1 MLHTE
6 WRRLIRRL
14 VSAKTRPGPLLRS
27 RLTVSSLEDRTNP
40 ASLIPLGNDLLG
52 APSPGQQNDIQVAV
66 RPDGS
71 GFVSV
76 FESDTP
82 PAGGPAGTSNLYYQ
96 MYDSNWQAIGTAS
109 PVDPST
115 SAFVQEN
122 PAISIDSAGNFV
134 IAWDTED
141 QFSADS
147 SDVDAR
153 QFGPTGTPLGAS
165 FVVDTP
171 AAGITQGFP
180 SVSVDPSSGQF
191 VVAWENQTG
200 GFLEPPAQILAQAYT
215 SDTAV
220 PAQPTAAGIV
230 EVNTVADESLEP
242 AAASVAM
249 RPDGS
254 YVVAFEDFNPSTDLQ
269 DAFVRRIGA
278 NGTPLDA
285 SDVQLD
291 TAFGGNTSTPP
302 SPKVAVDSSGNYV
315 VVWESDTANSGGTGI
330 VQKRFRADGTLL
342 NSSETL
348 VNTAAPNFQQ
358 APSVSVIN
366 GGPNDGQY
374 VVGWQSDQDGSSFGV
389 YYRQFDSIT
398 DGAATSGE
406 VQINTTTSQA
416 QESPTVS
423 LDQAGDL
430 VAGFEDGSNG
440 SDVDVRV
447 REFVA
452 PPTVQ
457 FTSATESAGE
467 DTGTATIGVTLTGT
481 EPELGNLTTTVAVS
495 NTGGTAVAGTNYSPP
510 LPTSLTFDP
519 TSGVT
524 SLSQNLS
531 VSVLDDL
538 TYDPPGTTL
547 TFALQASGSSP
558 ATYTLGSQA
567 SNTLTIADTDAPASI
582 TITGGNNQSVD
593 TSQTFS
599 NPLTV
604 QVEDADGNPVAG
616 VSVTF
621 TAPASGASAVFSTT
635 TNTITV
641 TTDSSGDAST
651 GSFSANATPGMNYT
665 VTATATGGTS
675 PSTNFTL
682 TNQSVAPTAND
693 QSVTL
698 AEDATNFP
706 ITLTGSDPNNLP
718 LTYTVT
724 SDPTNGTLSGTAPN
738 LFYTPAPGFFGT
750 DSFQFTDNNGTL
762 TSNTATVSITV
773 VGTPTAN
780 AQSVNVAEN
789 IATPITLTGSD
800 PNTPPLSLTY
810 TVTSGPTNGTLSG
823 TAPNLTYTPN
833 AGYFGTDSFQFTDT
847 NGTATSAPATVTITV
862 VGTPTANSQ
871 SLTIAQDST
880 NDVITLTGSDPNT
893 PALPLTYTVTS
904 GPTNGTLSGT
914 APNLTYT
921 PNAGYFGTD
930 SFQFTDTN
938 GTATSAPAT
947 VTITVVGTPTANS
960 QSLTIAQDS
969 TNDVITLTGSDPNT
983 PALPLTYTVTS
994 DPTHGTLSGTAPNL
1008 TYTPDAGYFGTD
1020 SFQFTDTNGTAT
1032 SAPATVTI
1040 TVVGTPT
1047 ANAQS
1052 VTFAQDSTNDAIT
1065 LTGSDPNTPA
1075 LPLTYTVTSA
1085 PTHGTLSGT
1094 APNLTYTPDAGYFG
1108 TDSFQFTD
1116 TNGTATS
1123 APATVTITVVGTPTA
1138 NAQSVT
1144 LPENAASVPITLTG
1158 SDPNT
1163 PALPLTY
1170 TVTSAPTHGTLSGT
1184 APNLTYTPDT
1194 GYFGSDS
1201 FQFSDTNGTATSA
1214 TATVSITVVGTPT
1227 ANGQS
1232 VTLAEDAT
1240 NFAITLT
1247 GSDPNTPALSLR
1259 YTVTSAP
1266 THGTLSGTAPNLTY
1280 TPTAG
1285 YFGADSFQFTDTNGT
1300 ATSAPATVT
1309 IIVVGKPT
1317 ANAQSV
1323 TVGENV
1329 AKAVTLTAT
1338 DPNATATLTYTVT
1351 SPPTHGTL
1359 SGTAPNL
1366 TYTPD
1371 AGYLGSDSFQF
1382 TASNGTATSAPATV
1396 SLTVLGIPTANAQ
1409 SITTNEN
1416 VAQTV
1421 TLTGSDP
1428 NSPPLPLT
1436 YTVTVSPAHG
1446 TLSGTAPNFTYIP
1459 TTDYF
1464 GPDSFQFTASNGTTT
1479 SPAATVAITVNFV
1492 NQPPTFTV
1500 GSNQTV
1506 GRDLGAETVTGWATN
1521 ISAGPP
1527 NQAGQT
1533 VQFLVSNTN
1542 PSLFSV
1548 QPAVDAITGT
1558 LTYTPTAHGF
1568 GTATVTVQL
1577 MNSGGTANGGID
1589 TSAAKTFTITVTLN
1603 RDGTTAPVNQDQT
1616 TQFTVGAGAGGPG
1629 TVTVYNGDGTVA
1641 YTVSPFPDGNGVRA
1655 VMADVTGD
1663 GVADIIAGTG
1673 PGVPAEVV
1681 VISGV
1686 THQIVQTYFPFGST
1700 FTGGVFVAAGDVTGN
1715 GYADIAVSP
1724 DQGGGPR
1731 VVVYDGKT
1739 GSILANFYGIN
1750 DPNFRG
1756 GARVTMGDV
1765 NGDGLADLIVSAGA
1779 GGGPRI
1785 AVYNGASIRAG
1796 QTPTELVN
1804 DFYAFD
1810 PSLRNGA
1817 YVTVGDLTG
1826 DGYDDLVFGGGP
1838 GGGPRVLAYNGQDL
1852 FGSSS
1857 GQFVTL
1863 ANFFAGDSSLRNG
1876 VLLAVKNLDTSSN
1889 LADLVTAVPT
1899 GNGAQVSVI
1908 LGQNLTQSGGPT
1920 DVSLDL
1926 DPGLPSGVFV
1936 G

>member
-6 WRRLIRRL
+6 WRRLIRRM
-14 VSAKTRPGPLLRS
+14 VSGKTRPAPLLRT
-27 RLTVSSLEDRTNP
+27 RLTISSLEDRTNP

-82 PAGGPAGTSNLYYQ
+82 PAGGPAGTLNLYYQ

-220 PAQPTAAGIV
+220 PAQPTGAGIV

-291 TAFGGNTSTPP
+291 TAFAGNTSTPP

-315 VVWESDTANSGGTGI
+315 VAWESDTANSGGTGI
-330 VQKRFRADGTLL
+330 VQKRFLADGTLL

-348 VNTAAPNFQQ
+348 VNTAAPNDQQ

-374 VVGWQSDQDGSSFGV
+374 VVGWQSDQDGSSSGV

-416 QESPTVS
+416 QESPSVS
-423 LDQAGDL
+423 LDQGGDL

-440 SDVDVRV
+440 TDLDVRI

-510 LPTSLTFDP
+510 LPTSITFDP

-524 SLSQNLS
+524 SLAENLS

-593 TSQTFS
+593 TSQAFGS
-599 NPLTV
+599 PLTV

-665 VTATATGGTS
+665 VTATASGGTS

-682 TNQSVAPTAND
+682 TNQSVAPTANN

-738 LFYTPAPGFFGT
+738 LLYTPAPGFFGT

-904 GPTNGTLSGT
+904 DPTNGTLSGT

-930 SFQFTDTN
+930 SFQFTDSN

-947 VTITVVGTPTANS
+947 VTITVVGTPTANAQSVTFAQDSTNDVITLTGSDPNTPALSLTYTVTSAPTHGTLSGTAPDLTYTPDPGYFGTDSFKFTDSNGTATSAPATVTITVVGTPTANSQSLTLPENATSVPITLTGSDPNTPALPLTYTVTSSPTHGTLSGTAPNLTYTPDTGYFGSDSFQFTDTNGTATSATATVSITVVGTPTANS

-983 PALPLTYTVTS
+983 PALSLTYTVTS
-994 DPTHGTLSGTAPNL
+994 SPTHGTLSGTAPNL
-1008 TYTPDAGYFGTD
+1008 TYTPTAGYFGPD
-1020 SFQFTDTNGTAT
+1020 SFQFTDSNGTAI
-1032 SAPATVTI
+1032 SAP
-1040 TVVGTPT
+1040 
-1047 ANAQS
+1047 
-1052 VTFAQDSTNDAIT
+1052 
-1065 LTGSDPNTPA
+1065 
-1075 LPLTYTVTSA
+1075 
-1085 PTHGTLSGT
+1085 
-1094 APNLTYTPDAGYFG
+1094 
-1108 TDSFQFTD
+1108 
-1116 TNGTATS
+1116 
-1123 APATVTITVVGTPTA
+1123 
-1138 NAQSVT
+1138 
-1144 LPENAASVPITLTG
+1144 
-1158 SDPNT
+1158 
-1163 PALPLTY
+1163 
-1170 TVTSAPTHGTLSGT
+1170 
-1184 APNLTYTPDT
+1184 
-1194 GYFGSDS
+1194 
-1201 FQFSDTNGTATSA
+1201 
-1214 TATVSITVVGTPT
+1214 ATVSITVVGTPT
-1227 ANGQS
+1227 ANAQT
-1232 VTLAEDAT
+1232 VKVAEDAT

-1247 GSDPNTPALSLR
+1247 GSDPNTPPQSLT

-1285 YFGADSFQFTDTNGT
+1285 YFGADSFQFTDSNGT

-1317 ANAQSV
+1317 ANAQSI
-1323 TVGENV
+1323 TVGENQ

-1351 SPPTHGTL
+1351 SSPTHGTL

-1371 AGYLGSDSFQF
+1371 AGYLGADSFQF

-1428 NSPPLPLT
+1428 NSPPRPLT

-1492 NQPPTFTV
+1492 NQPPTFTA
-1500 GSNQTV
+1500 GPDQTV

-1548 QPAVDAITGT
+1548 QPAVDATTGT

-1589 TSAAKTFTITVTLN
+1589 TSPAKTFTITVTLN

-1616 TQFTVGAGAGGPG
+1616 TQFAVGALAGGPG

-1655 VMADVTGD
+1655 VMADVTGN

-1826 DGYDDLVFGGGP
+1826 DGFDDLVFGGGP

-1863 ANFFAGDSSLRNG
+1863 TNFFAGDSSLRNG
-1876 VLLAVKNLDTSSN
+1876 VLLAVKDLDSSSN

-1899 GNGAQVSVI
+1899 PNGAQVSVI

-1920 DVSLDL
+1920 EVSLDL
-1926 DPGLPSGVFV
+1926 DPGLTSGVFV